1 MPRAF
6 RKKLQDT
13 GRCGAGRSHTD
24 EGAAGTPRGRDWPL
38 CTTRHFCILHNQRQE
53 QGRGPWVGFLVT
65 RWSGLL
71 SFNIC
76 EHSRCAGTRAG
87 HQDSETKQTG
97 SPSSGWKRGAPWLLG
112 GPVMGQV
119 EGQQTWEPKALGE
132 TARGCIWDLPL
143 SCSFFFSLCLSFLIC
158 KRARKSTPTKGR
170 GEDKQFTL
178 CKALETVPGTWSGL
192 HHFEPSVLGTEHGE
206 GGRLALLGTPGKAA
220 GGPGADKDTESGS
233 ARRTAGHA
241 NVNRAPCCRALL
253 PSGAHQVLGGETGKP
268 VRKKYF

>member
-6 RKKLQDT
+6 RKKLRDT

-97 SPSSGWKRGAPWLLG
+97 SILVVTLI
-112 GPVMGQV
+112 
-119 EGQQTWEPKALGE
+119 PKQ
-132 TARGCIWDLPL
+132 ILPL
-143 SCSFFFSLCLSFLIC
+143 FPAWSFLNY
-158 KRARKSTPTKGR
+158 GN
-170 GEDKQFTL
+170 
-178 CKALETVPGTWSGL
+178 
-192 HHFEPSVLGTEHGE
+192 
-206 GGRLALLGTPGKAA
+206 
-220 GGPGADKDTESGS
+220 
-233 ARRTAGHA
+233 
-241 NVNRAPCCRALL
+241 NVNSHHL
-253 PSGAHQVLGGETGKP
+253 PYVLQAQHL
-268 VRKKYF
+268 YFSW